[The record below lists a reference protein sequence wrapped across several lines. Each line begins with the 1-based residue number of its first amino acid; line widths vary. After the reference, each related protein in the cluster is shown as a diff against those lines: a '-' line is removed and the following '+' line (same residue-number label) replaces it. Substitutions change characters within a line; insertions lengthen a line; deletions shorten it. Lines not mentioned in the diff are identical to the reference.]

1 MSTDPTGRLLDHEY
15 DGIQEFDNPLPS
27 WWRWLFAVSI
37 VFSVGYWMWYH
48 IGNGATI
55 EETYQTRVAR
65 YWESQLS
72 RLGLGEPTDEAIVE
86 LSRNESMMEA
96 MAGAFENNCA
106 QCHRADLGGN
116 IGPNLTDD
124 HWKNVKSPVD
134 IVRVISDG
142 VPGTAMT
149 AWKNRFREPQIMLIA
164 AYVASR
170 RGSGPPNPKAAEGVV
185 IEAWD
190 RWSDEATGSTDVGS
204 GS

>member
-1 MSTDPTGRLLDHEY
+1 MTYLEWSDDLDTGIAVIDDQHKRIVAMINQLDDAQRTANKVKVGTVIDELIDYTVSH
-15 DGIQEFDNPLPS
+15 
-27 WWRWLFAVSI
+27 FA
-37 VFSVGYWMWYH
+37 F
-48 IGNGATI
+48 
-55 EETYQTRVAR
+55 E
-65 YWESQLS
+65 
-72 RLGLGEPTDEAIVE
+72 
-86 LSRNESMMEA
+86 EA

-134 IVRVISDG
+134 IVRVISEG

-190 RWSDEATGSTDVGS
+190 RWSDEAPGSTDVGS